1 MYVVIEPRYED
12 PIVRQILP
20 HEILDG
26 DAFAAS
32 YAAQCGQELSHADE
46 EIPDGSGDFRITIKD
61 EPPTPW
67 WPRFNPHLVRKRL
80 SFCLRRRLI
89 SFP

>member
-32 YAAQCGQELSHADE
+32 YAAQCGQELSPADE

-61 EPPTPW
+61 EPPTPGGRDSTRIW
-67 WPRFNPHLVRKRL
+67 FGKDYRFA
-80 SFCLRRRLI
+80 CEDD
-89 SFP
+89 